1 MYYFII
7 RVKIPIKT
15 KSMKEIKPDLTNF
28 TKVKKPKLFTYLEI
42 SLFHHASI

>member
-28 TKVKKPKLFTYLEI
+28 IRVNKPKLCTYLEI